1 MKVREYIKDFKE
13 DITEVY
19 VYQWNS
25 RREAVDNIPYA
36 PSLEYVELLSNNNPD
51 YELPD
56 ITEVNIEN
64 YLLTRSEEDYIDGL
78 VFFDNIEELANKAMY
93 EEKTVLYIVLPYGK
107 KFKNDYE

>member
-1 MKVREYIKDFKE
+1 MKVKEYIKDFKE

-36 PSLEYVELLSNNNPD
+36 PSMEYVELLSNNNPD

-64 YLLTRSEEDYIDGL
+64 YLLTRSEEDYINGL
-78 VFFDNIEELANKAMY
+78 VFFDDIEELTKKAMC

-107 KFKNDYE
+107 KFKSEWE

>member
-1 MKVREYIKDFKE
+1 MKVKEYIKDFKE

-19 VYQWNS
+19 VYRWNS

-36 PSLEYVELLSNNNPD
+36 PSMEYVELLSNNNPD

-64 YLLTRSEEDYIDGL
+64 YLLTESEEDYIDGL
-78 VFFDNIEELANKAMY
+78 LVIDDIEELEKKAIN

-107 KFKNDYE
+107 KFKSEWE